1 MPRES
6 IEKGEHTYEQIQN
19 STPARNKLNYNK
31 ISHDKCLFI
40 ENPGGN
46 SDTYKLEKLNL
57 YEFMMAI
64 LPVHYTFFVLAIIAV
79 GCSYNNLTNLLLV
92 ESYYFSSQNNILHKR
107 ERYLPV
113 FC

>member
-31 ISHDKCLFI
+31 ISHDKRLFI
-40 ENPGGN
+40 ETQGAIV
-46 SDTYKLEKLNL
+46 TLTEKLNL

-79 GCSYNNLTNLLLV
+79 GCNYNNLTNLLLV